1 MRCLPPWTPVRD
13 VGECEEGFP
22 PNPPSDDRSY
32 GSITYSGGIL
42 KEFEDFSMSMRM
54 MSVVASERAVLGSDP
69 AGDRTTPP
77 QATDVSRIEMRL
89 LRDTR
94 RVLEYLSKTFIGQQ

>member
-1 MRCLPPWTPVRD
+1 M
-13 VGECEEGFP
+13 
-22 PNPPSDDRSY
+22 
-32 GSITYSGGIL
+32 
-42 KEFEDFSMSMRM
+42 SMSM

-69 AGDRTTPP
+69 GDRTTPP
-77 QATDVSRIEMRL
+77 QATDVSRIEIRL